1 MTGAL
6 AFSVLSFSSLL
17 TIINPLS
24 VAPVFVSMTE
34 GAAPAERRRA
44 ALRASGVALAVL
56 LVFAVGG
63 GLIFRVFGI
72 TIDAF
77 RIAGGILFF
86 AMSMRMLTGAGTR
99 DETADPSASDPS
111 VVPLGMP
118 LICGPGAISTVMVLM
133 GQSATVYQVVSV
145 LLAILFA
152 IVATAVVLMVS
163 PVVMRRLGKTGVE
176 LTTRVMGLIV
186 CVIGIQF
193 VIDGI
198 RPVALGILAAARMHA
213 GA

>member
-1 MTGAL
+1 MTGL
-6 AFSVLSFSSLL
+6 LSFSVLCFSSLF

-34 GAAPAERRRA
+34 GASAAARRRA
-44 ALRASGVALAVL
+44 AVRACAVALGIL
-56 LVFAVGG
+56 LLFAVGG

-86 AMSMRMLTGAGTR
+86 AMSMRMLTGAGGT
-99 DETADPSASDPS
+99 EGGEAAQGDPS

-133 GQSATVYQVVSV
+133 GQSSSAKHVASL
-145 LLAILFA
+145 LLAIVSA
-152 IVATAVVLMVS
+152 ILATALVLMVS
-163 PVVMRRLGKTGVE
+163 PAVMRHLGKTGVE

-193 VIDGI
+193 VIDGV
-198 RPVALGILAAARMHA
+198 RPVALEILGAAHGGR
-213 GA
+213 